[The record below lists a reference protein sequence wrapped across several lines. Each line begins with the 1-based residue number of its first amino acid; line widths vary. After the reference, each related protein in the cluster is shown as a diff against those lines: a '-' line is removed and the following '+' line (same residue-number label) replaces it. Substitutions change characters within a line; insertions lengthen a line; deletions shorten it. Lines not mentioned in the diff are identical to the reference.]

1 MKPILRRREQALH
14 LTVVMPQT
22 SHQFGPA
29 SHPSI
34 QERLTAIPLLTPKE
48 CDERLLALGYRGQT
62 GARRAAS
69 VMAYRHV
76 RRLRRIFLESVPVA
90 ELGPRDNYLFVGPTG
105 CGKTH
110 LVEMVFKHVLRVPTV
125 VVDIT
130 QFSETGY
137 IGEDVTSI
145 LARLYEA
152 ADADLLWA
160 ACGAVCLDEFDKL
173 ASSRS
178 NARFAGEGTT
188 KDVSGFGVQ
197 RGLLTLLSGNDA
209 AFPADMGL
217 MQMGSKL
224 TMPLFGVSFIAAGA
238 FSGLKTTADFLNED
252 ERIGFGRTSVKPQNE
267 AIAVRYDDKMLEQT
281 NAFATYGFLPELIG
295 RFTRVVPFE
304 PLDEATLREILEDS
318 VLRQYRQEFAAEGLQ
333 LIVEPSVVDNIVG
346 RAKTRELGARGLRAS
361 LVPFLE
367 EAAYKEFGSNR
378 QGATVRLTTDDN
390 DQIKVVTGS

>member
-1 MKPILRRREQALH
+1 
-14 LTVVMPQT
+14 MPHT
-22 SHQFGPA
+22 SPQFGPGA
-29 SHPSI
+29 HPSI
-34 QERLTAIPLLTPKE
+34 QERLTVIPLMTPKE
-48 CDERLLALGYRGQT
+48 CDERLLTLGYRGQV

-76 RRLRRIFLESVPVA
+76 RRLRRIFLENIPVA
-90 ELGPRDNYLFVGPTG
+90 DLGPRENYLFMGPTG

-110 LVEMVFKHVLRVPTV
+110 LVELVFKNILRVPTV

-145 LARLYEA
+145 LARLYET

-224 TMPLFGVSFIAAGA
+224 TMPLFGVSFIACGA
-238 FSGLKTTADFLNED
+238 FSGFKTTADFLSED
-252 ERIGFGRTSVKPQNE
+252 ERIGFGRTGTKAQVEN
-267 AIAVRYDDKMLEQT
+267 IAVRYDDKMLGET

-295 RFTRVVPFE
+295 RFTRMVPFE
-304 PLDEATLREILEDS
+304 PLDESTLREILEDS

-333 LIVEPSVVDNIVG
+333 LVVEAEVVDQIVE

-367 EAAYKEFGSNR
+367 EAAYTEFGSNR
-378 QGATVRLTTDDN
+378 QGATVRLVADGE
-390 DQIKVVTGS
+390 QIKVVTS